1 MSATTIYNSYSIA
14 LPSVQV
20 AVASGQGLLARAI
33 EAVARRVAQS
43 IVEQPAAVTAD
54 FVAAPSQWRVQAA
67 LRQQGMREWLET
79 QPPASSVVL
88 PASGAAAVPAQ
99 MHKALWLELVG

>member
-20 AVASGQGLLARAI
+20 AVASGQGLLSRTL

-43 IVEQPAAVTAD
+43 IVDRPV
-54 FVAAPSQWRVQAA
+54 APSGHAATAQWRTDAA

-79 QPPASSVVL
+79 QPPASAVGL
-88 PASGAAAVPAQ
+88 PTLGGNAASAQ
-99 MHKALWLELVG
+99 VHKALWLELVG

>member
-20 AVASGQGLLARAI
+20 AVASGQGLLSRAV
-33 EAVARRVAQS
+33 EALARRVAQS
-43 IVEQPAAVTAD
+43 IIERPVAQSTHTAT
-54 FVAAPSQWRVQAA
+54 AQWRADAA

-88 PASGAAAVPAQ
+88 PAAGGIAVPAQ
-99 MHKALWLELVG
+99 VHKALWLELVG